1 MNINKKE
8 TTMNINKNELNR
20 LKAMLEDYKQ
30 SNGPVSITA
39 GESTNCS
46 YSCAGYCSGTCNN
59 FCTYSCRGKCDGSSS
74 FCWRLK

>member
-1 MNINKKE
+1 MNVNKKD
-8 TTMNINKNELNR
+8 LAY